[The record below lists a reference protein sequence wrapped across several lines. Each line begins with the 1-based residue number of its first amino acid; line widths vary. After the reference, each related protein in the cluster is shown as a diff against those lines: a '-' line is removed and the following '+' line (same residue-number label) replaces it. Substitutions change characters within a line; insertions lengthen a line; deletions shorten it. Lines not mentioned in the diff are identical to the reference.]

1 MPSIHA
7 ISHQVEMQLQGLQPL
22 PVLSMPA
29 LWCQSLHPHQ
39 SSQSSQSNKSNRSNR
54 SNRSNQSIQS
64 KQRNLPVLVP
74 PVPPLDR
81 LLCAGADLLRCSQ
94 SLHPGRAQAR
104 LEPHESQEARC
115 LCQLRRDQLA
125 REAIPILQGPGHQS
139 VRLWLQRL
147 RRIHLPL
154 PVAHHHRLPRVR
166 LFRRA
171 RTQR

>member
-1 MPSIHA
+1 MHA
-7 ISHQVEMQLQGLQPL
+7 IWHQVAMQLRGLQPL
-22 PVLSMPA
+22 PVLSVLPA

-39 SSQSSQSNKSNRSNR
+39 FNQSNLSNRSN
-54 SNRSNQSIQS
+54 
-64 KQRNLPVLVP
+64 LPVPVP
-74 PVPPLDR
+74 PVPPLDQ

-104 LEPHESQEARC
+104 PEPHESQQARC

-125 REAIPILQGPGHQS
+125 REAIPTLKGPGRQS
-139 VRLWLQRL
+139 VRILWLQRL

-154 PVAHHHRLPRVR
+154 LVAHHHRLPRVR